1 MSKYVNMKRI
11 VVKSAGTLSLLSG
24 VAGPILTPFPCKVD
38 KIREL
43 IITGKDVYEVIGDT
57 ELKLDLDNYNTDNTV
72 LENKN
77 INKKDDEQ
85 HHQDNNNV
93 DVDST
98 IVDVEGESE
107 VTETVEEASTEQK
120 PNNNNK
126 KNKNRK

>member
-77 INKKDDEQ
+77 INKKDDEP
-85 HHQDNNNV
+85 HYQDNNSV
-93 DVDST
+93 EDDI
-98 IVDVEGESE
+98 IVDEKGESE

>member
-77 INKKDDEQ
+77 SHKKDDE
-85 HHQDNNNV
+85 HHQDNNSV
-93 DVDST
+93 GDDST
-98 IVDVEGESE
+98 NGDVEGESE
-107 VTETVEEASTEQK
+107 VTENSEEAPTEQK